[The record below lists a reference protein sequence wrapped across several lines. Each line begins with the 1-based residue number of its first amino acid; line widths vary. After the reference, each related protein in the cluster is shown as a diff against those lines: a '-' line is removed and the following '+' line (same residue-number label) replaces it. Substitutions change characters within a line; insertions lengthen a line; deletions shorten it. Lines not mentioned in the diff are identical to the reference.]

1 MKLEAQQ
8 IVSVLLIRLIRP
20 SLLCTC
26 TKHEPMQHALLS
38 LYEPLHLC
46 KGMPPEGLQDSQ
58 AVPLV
63 SYNGVLKIVWLQR
76 LNLGIWFYYSN
87 SNEHIRILLK
97 KWTIK
102 NFLLLRTVM
111 IMSILSFVHENM
123 SSRFSRYSEAFSS
136 EFLKDLREVCYL
148 GTGACIPVLLDITI
162 QLQYCIIN
170 IERVKEMSFYINI
183 SNT

>member
-1 MKLEAQQ
+1 MKLEVQQ

-76 LNLGIWFYYSN
+76 LNLGIWFYNSN
-87 SNEHIRILLK
+87 SNEHIRIFLK

-102 NFLLLRTVM
+102 NFWLLLTVM
-111 IMSILSFVHENM
+111 KMSILSFVHENM

-136 EFLKDLREVCYL
+136 MYV
-148 GTGACIPVLLDITI
+148 TSVLAHA
-162 QLQYCIIN
+162 YRCC
-170 IERVKEMSFYINI
+170 
-183 SNT
+183 